1 MIQDPYNPYGINR
14 FPRIYRPRASS
25 SGGIR
30 AGAAPQMMGPQPGG
44 RQGSGGGIPMGG
56 SRTTTAPAQEQQ
68 QQGGALSG
76 LLAGKETYDQ
86 ITDAYKGGGKIR
98 DAVSGFQ
105 PRMITDQLSAL
116 NPANIMR
123 NKGLIPASTPTQMVN
138 SGMSAV
144 NVPGP
149 AIPHVGMLAD
159 VGKGSSYV
167 GGNTAGMV
175 GGGGTQLANST
186 TKGAEAAAN
195 SSSKALAGAGAV
207 AGMGLSAYDM
217 YENGINFGNA
227 AGFAGAGILAGT
239 TMMGLA
245 NAWNPVGWALLAG
258 SAAYSIFG

>member
-1 MIQDPYNPYGINR
+1 MIQDPFNPYGINR

-30 AGAAPQMMGPQPGG
+30 AGAGSQMMGAQPGG

-56 SRTTTAPAQEQQ
+56 SSTTTGPAQEQQ
-68 QQGGALSG
+68 QQGGALGG

-105 PRMITDQLSAL
+105 PRMITDKLSVL
-116 NPANIMR
+116 NPMNA
-123 NKGLIPASTPTQMVN
+123 GVSASTPTQMFN

-159 VGKGSSYV
+159 VGKGSAYV

-175 GGGGTQLANST
+175 GGGGTQLTNAT
-186 TKGAEAAAN
+186 TKGAEAAAAAN
-195 SSSKALAGAGAV
+195 SSGKMLGAAGAGL
-207 AGMGLSAYDM
+207 GMGLSAYDM